1 MGRVFIEE
9 AMDITGINRIDL
21 VAVCAYLKRSGQAS
35 SAADALRLLETGTID
50 KHDIEEQL
58 IRSMQVEIE
67 EEIVEVTTEDELRTL
82 MANSTEY

>member
-50 KHDIEEQL
+50 KHDIEEQI

-82 MANSTEY
+82 MANSTE

>member
-9 AMDITGINRIDL
+9 AMDVTGINRTDL

>member
-9 AMDITGINRIDL
+9 AMDITGINRVDL

>member
-9 AMDITGINRIDL
+9 AMDVTGINRTDL

-50 KHDIEEQL
+50 KHIIEEQM
-58 IRSMQVEIE
+58 INSFMVEKVDTPKVE
-67 EEIVEVTTEDELRTL
+67 EEEDSIE
-82 MANSTEY
+82 

>member
-21 VAVCAYLKRSGQAS
+21 VAVCAYLKRSGQAF

-50 KHDIEEQL
+50 KHDIEEQMISSL
-58 IRSMQVEIE
+58 QVENKQ
-67 EEIVEVTTEDELRTL
+67 EDEIP
-82 MANSTEY
+82 E

>member
-9 AMDITGINRIDL
+9 AMDVTGINRTDL

-50 KHDIEEQL
+50 KHIIGEQM
-58 IRSMQVEIE
+58 IRSLQVELDKEEDE
-67 EEIVEVTTEDELRTL
+67 EE
-82 MANSTEY
+82 

>member
-9 AMDITGINRIDL
+9 AMDVTGINRTDL

-50 KHDIEEQL
+50 KHDIEEQI

-82 MANSTEY
+82 MANSTE